1 MTFFKFIF
9 YKKRLRLIQ
18 IGSESKVSEIKSELK
33 LKIFEL
39 ERNQMINE
47 ETVKNHQKVLMEN
60 EKLHKKIEIIQK
72 EFYTLQLQNDK
83 RFLEMENELM
93 EKKSR
98 LENYEKVE
106 NEMDLI
112 IKQVAES
119 SKYFV

>member
-1 MTFFKFIF
+1 
-9 YKKRLRLIQ
+9 
-18 IGSESKVSEIKSELK
+18 
-33 LKIFEL
+33 
-39 ERNQMINE
+39 
-47 ETVKNHQKVLMEN
+47 MEN

-119 SKYFV
+119 SK

>member
-1 MTFFKFIF
+1 M
-9 YKKRLRLIQ
+9 IQ

-33 LKIFEL
+33 LKSFEL

-47 ETVKNHQKVLMEN
+47 ETVKNYQKALMEN
-60 EKLHKKIEIIQK
+60 EKLQKKIEIIQK

-119 SKYFV
+119 SN